1 MELKEIASISGKQG
15 LFKILKPTRAGVIV
29 ESLDDK
35 RTKFVAGANSR
46 VSVLKDVSIYTT
58 DGEGSAPL
66 GEVLVKIK
74 AKFQDKLPI
83 SSQSSA
89 AEMNNFLAEV
99 LPQYDPE
106 KVYPSDIKKLANWYS
121 VLLKYAPEVFEEPKE
136 ESKPVE
142 KENTEE
148 PKATSKTKKVKE
160 EVVAEEEKPAK
171 KAPKA
176 KAEQPPEK
184 PAKET
189 KKIEKPAKE
198 TAPKAKKET
207 KAKEEKQDE
216 KPKKKK

>member
-58 DGEGSAPL
+58 DGEGSVPL
-66 GEVLVKIK
+66 SEVLVKIK

-83 SSQSSA
+83 SPQSSV
-89 AEMNNFLAEV
+89 AEMANFLAVV

-136 ESKPVE
+136 ESKPSE
-142 KENTEE
+142 KKKTEKT
-148 PKATSKTKKVKE
+148 KAASKTKKVKE
-160 EVVAEEEKPAK
+160 EVVVEEEKPAK
-171 KAPKA
+171 TAPKA
-176 KAEQPPEK
+176 KAKKQVEK
-184 PAKET
+184 PAKES
-189 KKIEKPAKE
+189 KKADKPAKE
-198 TAPKAKKET
+198 TAAKTKKES